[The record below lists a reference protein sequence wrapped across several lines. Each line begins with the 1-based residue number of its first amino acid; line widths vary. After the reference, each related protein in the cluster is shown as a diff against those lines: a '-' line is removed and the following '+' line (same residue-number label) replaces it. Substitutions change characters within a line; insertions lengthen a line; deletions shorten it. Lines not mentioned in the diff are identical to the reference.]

1 VIPVVVS
8 HLDRRETKSATLH
21 RLSLET
27 LPLCIPIVKR
37 ALQIQCRSSWGSI
50 LSGGY
55 AKFTLTLARHL
66 LEATP
71 MPSSDAEFR
80 DQVSSWVRTL
90 VLSLLRLHDDVAKG
104 GGAART
110 AVEYATSTI
119 IHGMGVESFLGVV
132 DFVDEDGDGGG
143 VVTKK
148 KSLSSSSTTTGGG
161 IREDRAW
168 LLPLMKQSA
177 AGTGSR
183 NAAADDI
190 TSRTHLSFF
199 QGNVLNLARK
209 CDAAS
214 ADGHRTAAES
224 SIQKARV
231 VELWSL
237 FPMFCVY
244 PLDVKENFGSVAKIV
259 VKALGDHGR
268 YPKLVVSA
276 MRFVFLLCVRT

>member
-1 VIPVVVS
+1 
-8 HLDRRETKSATLH
+8 
-21 RLSLET
+21 
-27 LPLCIPIVKR
+27 
-37 ALQIQCRSSWGSI
+37 
-50 LSGGY
+50 
-55 AKFTLTLARHL
+55 
-66 LEATP
+66 
-71 MPSSDAEFR
+71 M
-80 DQVSSWVRTL
+80 
-90 VLSLLRLHDDVAKG
+90 
-104 GGAART
+104 
-110 AVEYATSTI
+110 
-119 IHGMGVESFLGVV
+119 ESFLGVV

-168 LLPLMKQSA
+168 LLPLMTQSA

-214 ADGHRTAAES
+214 ADGHRTTAES

>member
-1 VIPVVVS
+1 MNTELLS
-8 HLDRRETKSATLH
+8 TKLN
-21 RLSLET
+21 
-27 LPLCIPIVKR
+27 PPN
-37 ALQIQCRSSWGSI
+37 
-50 LSGGY
+50 
-55 AKFTLTLARHL
+55 
-66 LEATP
+66 
-71 MPSSDAEFR
+71 
-80 DQVSSWVRTL
+80 
-90 VLSLLRLHDDVAKG
+90 
-104 GGAART
+104 
-110 AVEYATSTI
+110 
-119 IHGMGVESFLGVV
+119 GMGVESFLGVV

-143 VVTKK
+143 VATTK

-177 AGTGSR
+177 AGTGSKS
-183 NAAADDI
+183 AAADDI

-237 FPMFCVY
+237 FPIFCIY
-244 PLDVKENFGSVAKIV
+244 PLDVQENFGSVAKTV

-268 YPKLVVSA
+268 YPKLIVSA
-276 MRFVFLLCVRT
+276 TAFCFSSVCEDVEF